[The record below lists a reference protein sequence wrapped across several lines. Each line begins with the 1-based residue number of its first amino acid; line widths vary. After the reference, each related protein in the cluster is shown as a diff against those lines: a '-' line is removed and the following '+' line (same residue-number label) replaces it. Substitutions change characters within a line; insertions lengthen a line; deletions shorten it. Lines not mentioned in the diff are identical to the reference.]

1 MSNGQPLAKAPR
13 LNLPSLAA
21 LSLQTRGPGGQRVVV
36 LKNRTP
42 DPIADLPTPR
52 LNPAQAIA
60 PNNAIP
66 ADKTNMTKKDLMQNI
81 TRKVGAEQA
90 ISLVMA
96 AYNTEL
102 ITNKLSRLEN
112 KPGPDKLGSKKDHLE
127 LALRRVLDVVE
138 LTNP

>member
-1 MSNGQPLAKAPR
+1 MSNGQPPAKAPR

-21 LSLQTRGPGGQRVVV
+21 LSLQTRGPGGQKVVV
-36 LKNRTP
+36 LKNRSPAAAANT
-42 DPIADLPTPR
+42 
-52 LNPAQAIA
+52 PAQPPVA
-60 PNNAIP
+60 PRADVP
-66 ADKTNMTKKDLMQNI
+66 ANPEPLNKTNMTKKDLMQNI

-112 KPGPDKLGSKKDHLE
+112 KPGPDKLGSKKDHLD